1 MFFTKL
7 SRMRWP
13 QTPQLR
19 HAVLLP
25 SRRCVPG
32 SCERRGLHEV
42 AQILVGELVRPSP
55 CSIPD
60 AEKVRQLLHPVLHQ
74 APGQVVSEL
83 GECAVAIE
91 VEAIGG
97 EEFSAHWHDVGR
109 TENVVGHAYDSKE
122 AIFILGHIYHCC
134 GIHRECFTSIDPS
147 QELGFYIIIFIL
159 HSTSSRW
166 PDSFSP
172 QTQGQI
178 RATSFGDAVFVF
190 CYESLGFWLFFWYGP
205 C

>member
-1 MFFTKL
+1 
-7 SRMRWP
+7 MRWP

-83 GECAVAIE
+83 GECAVATE

-97 EEFSAHWHDVGR
+97 EECIYLFMHLSIYLSILLFMYLSIQQQKNEIEGMANLG
-109 TENVVGHAYDSKE
+109 GHSVAAD
-122 AIFILGHIYHCC
+122 C
-134 GIHRECFTSIDPS
+134 
-147 QELGFYIIIFIL
+147 
-159 HSTSSRW
+159 
-166 PDSFSP
+166 
-172 QTQGQI
+172 
-178 RATSFGDAVFVF
+178 
-190 CYESLGFWLFFWYGP
+190 
-205 C
+205 